1 MNVRLRLT
9 VKRNH
14 CSLLHGTVLTL
25 NAYPFTSRAFT
36 LMEMN
41 GLMEL
46 HRNAFEVKKML
57 PEVNESQ
64 GG

>member
-1 MNVRLRLT
+1 
-9 VKRNH
+9 
-14 CSLLHGTVLTL
+14 
-25 NAYPFTSRAFT
+25 
-36 LMEMN
+36 MEMN

-46 HRNAFEVKKML
+46 HRDALQDRNALKAKKML

>member
-1 MNVRLRLT
+1 
-9 VKRNH
+9 
-14 CSLLHGTVLTL
+14 
-25 NAYPFTSRAFT
+25 
-36 LMEMN
+36 MEMN